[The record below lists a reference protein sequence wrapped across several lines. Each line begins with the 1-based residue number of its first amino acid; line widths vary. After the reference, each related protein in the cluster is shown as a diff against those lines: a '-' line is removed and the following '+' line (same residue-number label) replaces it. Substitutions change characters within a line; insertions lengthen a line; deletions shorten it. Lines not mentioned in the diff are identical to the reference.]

1 MPPVEKVQ
9 PAGKDAPLI
18 FVGETLMKLTKK
30 ELDELFIYDETSGT
44 CLRWR
49 DGNEYGATGTHDKFG
64 NPFLF
69 IYGQRV
75 SIALIVWVLH
85 GRILHPQKA
94 LAPRDGNLAN
104 VRIGNL
110 HEVVL
115 YQTPL

>member
-1 MPPVEKVQ
+1 
-9 PAGKDAPLI
+9 
-18 FVGETLMKLTKK
+18 MKLTKK
-30 ELDELFIYDETSGT
+30 ELDELFIYDETSST
-44 CLRWR
+44 CMRWR
-49 DGNEYGATGTHDKFG
+49 DGNEYGATGVAGTHDKFG

-69 IYGQRV
+69 IYGERV
-75 SIALIVWVLH
+75 SIVWVLH
-85 GRILHPQKA
+85 GRVLHP

>member
-1 MPPVEKVQ
+1 M
-9 PAGKDAPLI
+9 GKNAPLI
-18 FVGETLMKLTKK
+18 FLGETMMKLTKK

-44 CLRWR
+44 CMRWR
-49 DGNEYGATGTHDKFG
+49 DGNEYGATGVAGTHDKFG

-85 GRILHPQKA
+85 GRVLHPQKA